1 MKQKPPAPTRR
12 ERKHEA
18 TRAEIMD
25 TARRQMAEHGAAAFS
40 LRAIAREMQLT
51 APALYR
57 YFPNRDE
64 LVTALIVEAYNSLAD
79 ALEAAREAEPVGAHA
94 KRLFAGG
101 IAYREWALAHPQDY
115 ALIFGTPIPGYHA
128 PEEQTNPAAKRAMD
142 ALIETLVAAWQ
153 ADQLDPAQEYS
164 KPAPALQK
172 QLAAWKKNF
181 GYTAPTQALH
191 LALVCW
197 SRLHGLTSLELFH
210 QIQPMV
216 TAPADLY
223 RAEVLALLTSAGLKL
238 E

>member
-1 MKQKPPAPTRR
+1 MPTRR

-18 TRAEIMD
+18 ARAEILD
-25 TARRQMAEHGAAAFS
+25 TARKQMAEHGAAALS

-79 ALEAAREAEPVGAHA
+79 ALGAAREAQPADA
-94 KRLFAGG
+94 LAARLFAIGL
-101 IAYREWALAHPQDY
+101 AYRDWALAHPQDY

-128 PEEQTNPAAKRAMD
+128 PEERTNPAAKRAMD
-142 ALIETLVAAWQ
+142 VLIDALMTAWQ
-153 ADQLDPAQEYS
+153 AGQLDPAPEYG

-172 QLAAWKKNF
+172 QLAAWKKNY

-216 TAPADLY
+216 AAPADLY
-223 RAEVLALLTSAGLKL
+223 RAEVAALLTSAGLEL